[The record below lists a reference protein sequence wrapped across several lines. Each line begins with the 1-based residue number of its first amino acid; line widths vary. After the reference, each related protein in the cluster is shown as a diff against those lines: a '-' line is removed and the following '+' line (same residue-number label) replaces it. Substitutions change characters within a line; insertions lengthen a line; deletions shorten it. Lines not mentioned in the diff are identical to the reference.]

1 MKAANA
7 PKGSASVHLDA
18 LRGFAAFSV
27 LLFHWRKTLFVEYKA
42 FGHHSLLCKAGYFIS
57 SFGHQWVIVFFV
69 LSGYLVGGSVMRAL
83 DTGRWSWRSY
93 LLTRLTRLY
102 VVLLPALLLG
112 GFCDW
117 FRMYLNGMLGD
128 INDIAIKLTF
138 SKNVFNPLSP
148 AILSPASLFAN
159 CLFLQRI
166 RLPGQHYEIPV
177 FGSNGPLWSLANE
190 FWYYMAFPLLALML
204 ARGRSWWMRA
214 GCGLGLL
221 IWGWFVGQPIVLL
234 GIPWL
239 MGVLIVYLPAFPARG
254 LWARRIAI
262 GMALGLFAVALPVD
276 IKIASTDHIWV
287 TDTLLGLIVTLLIWV
302 LLHCAVQP
310 LPSLYIRIAQR
321 SAHSSYTLYL
331 THYPMMLL
339 LIVLLHMPR
348 VLPGWH
354 GFFVNS
360 VLLALVILYAQVVY
374 ELFEKQTGRV
384 RAWIKPYI
392 LRTNAA

>member
-1 MKAANA
+1 
-7 PKGSASVHLDA
+7 
-18 LRGFAAFSV
+18 
-27 LLFHWRKTLFVEYKA
+27 
-42 FGHHSLLCKAGYFIS
+42 
-57 SFGHQWVIVFFV
+57 
-69 LSGYLVGGSVMRAL
+69 
-83 DTGRWSWRSY
+83 
-93 LLTRLTRLY
+93 
-102 VVLLPALLLG
+102 
-112 GFCDW
+112 
-117 FRMYLNGMLGD
+117 
-128 INDIAIKLTF
+128 
-138 SKNVFNPLSP
+138 
-148 AILSPASLFAN
+148 
-159 CLFLQRI
+159 
-166 RLPGQHYEIPV
+166 
-177 FGSNGPLWSLANE
+177 
-190 FWYYMAFPLLALML
+190 
-204 ARGRSWWMRA
+204 
-214 GCGLGLL
+214 
-221 IWGWFVGQPIVLL
+221 
-234 GIPWL
+234 
-239 MGVLIVYLPAFPARG
+239 
-254 LWARRIAI
+254 
-262 GMALGLFAVALPVD
+262 MALGLFAVALPVD

-360 VLLALVILYAQVVY
+360 VLLVLVILYAQIVY